1 MRIRVNQG
9 IIECQLNRVDDD
21 DKNEE
26 PVAVLER
33 EQSLKVLPY
42 ARILGKQEERTA
54 LEVNLFI
61 RLSTLAVVLI

>member
-54 LEVNLFI
+54 LEVDLFI
-61 RLSTLAVVLI
+61 RLSTLALILI